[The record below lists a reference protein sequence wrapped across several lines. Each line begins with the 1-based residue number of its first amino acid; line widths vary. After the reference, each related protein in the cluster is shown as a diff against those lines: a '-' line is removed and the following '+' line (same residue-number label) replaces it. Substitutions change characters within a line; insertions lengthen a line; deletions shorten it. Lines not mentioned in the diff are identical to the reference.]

1 MSYRPEGFDKKAKDI
16 LKKYSSVIDED
27 GVDYE
32 SIIED
37 TADAML
43 EALRKGGANGY
54 WSFGGGWVSLGGVK
68 TPSELIPDGV
78 HLTVIVIPD
87 EG

>member
-43 EALRKGGANGY
+43 EALRKTC
-54 WSFGGGWVSLGGVK
+54 GVEIHNNETLK
-68 TPSELIPDGV
+68 IPV
-78 HLTVIVIPD
+78 RFLKCKIVVIPD
-87 EG
+87 DEEG